1 MQILYSLL
9 LGYFLSGLEDL
20 FGMPVVVG
28 EKSCLIADLFVLHG
42 CLQNWRV
49 ARRWPKNI

>member
-1 MQILYSLL
+1 LL
-9 LGYFLSGLEDL
+9 LGYFLSELEDL

-28 EKSCLIADLFVLHG
+28 EKSCSIPDLFVLHG

-49 ARRWPKNI
+49 ARR